1 MIVGEVK
8 PGHEASVS
16 LTVVGPGD
24 RQINFDAVVD
34 TGFTDYLTI
43 PSRWVN
49 ELGLRFRES
58 MTYELA
64 NGEFA
69 TFALYEVRVSWDG
82 RWRNIVASVAD
93 GGPLVGMALLH
104 GHRLTVDVIDGGR
117 VEVRPLEV

>member
-8 PGHEASVS
+8 PGQEASVS
-16 LTVVGPGD
+16 LTIMGPAEH
-24 RQINFDAVVD
+24 QIKFDAVVD

-64 NGEFA
+64 NGELA
-69 TFALYEVRVSWDG
+69 TFVLYEVRVSWDG
-82 RWRNIVASVAD
+82 R
-93 GGPLVGMALLH
+93 
-104 GHRLTVDVIDGGR
+104 
-117 VEVRPLEV
+117 

>member
-1 MIVGEVK
+1 VIVGEVK
-8 PGHEASVS
+8 PGQEASVS
-16 LTVVGPGD
+16 LAVMGPAD
-24 RQINFDAVVD
+24 RQIEFDAVVD

-64 NGEFA
+64 NGELAAFDL
-69 TFALYEVRVSWDG
+69 FEVRVLWDG

-104 GHRLTVDVIDGGR
+104 GQRLTVDVIDGGR
-117 VEVRPLEV
+117 VEIRAL